1 MCRVRHRE
9 REWTNI
15 FSDSI
20 HQKKINF
27 DFFFFVLKLPK
38 FCFRFNRCCCWQIF
52 FFTEWN
58 YIQVFLA
65 NIFFWQTGIPVI
77 INYLSG
83 NFHWEISLGKLRVFF
98 GSIINR
104 IEERNSTFFSRN
116 NNKMKNFFFFFFL
129 ISQWIHHHL
138 DHFVVVV
145 SNWTLLF
152 CSLDDAIWNPRS
164 RKKSAYMK
172 KKEKKYRLLSDTMD
186 SYSLG
191 CCCFSALP
199 EFILQ
204 NILPGFLMLLLLRKL
219 FLIYKSLRSEE
230 RI

>member
-1 MCRVRHRE
+1 MKLYSGFSRQYFLLANGYSGNHKLFVRKFSLRNFFGKI
-9 REWTNI
+9 TGI
-15 FSDSI
+15 FRI
-20 HQKKINF
+20 HHQSNRGTKFN
-27 DFFFFVLKLPK
+27 FFFPKQQQNEKL
-38 FCFRFNRCCCWQIF
+38 
-52 FFTEWN
+52 
-58 YIQVFLA
+58 
-65 NIFFWQTGIPVI
+65 
-77 INYLSG
+77 
-83 NFHWEISLGKLRVFF
+83 
-98 GSIINR
+98 
-104 IEERNSTFFSRN
+104 
-116 NNKMKNFFFFFFL
+116 FFFFL